1 MVEPLS
7 GGVGGWRA
15 RLGLVTANDAVNY
28 DECWQY
34 LPAGVSLVQSVG
46 RSQKRWDS
54 LDLPNAS
61 HANMTSDCRYKPVDY
76 HEQLRIAS
84 G

>member
-15 RLGLVTANDAVNY
+15 RLGPVTPDDAVNN

-34 LPAGVSLVQSVG
+34 LPAGVSLIQSAG
-46 RSQKRWDS
+46 
-54 LDLPNAS
+54 
-61 HANMTSDCRYKPVDY
+61 
-76 HEQLRIAS
+76 
-84 G
+84 